1 MKKILILLMISLTLC
16 SCGTKK
22 ETEENQN
29 NTSTYSEQ
37 ETKEETPT
45 ETTPVENTEKEEKT
59 TSGYSNLKLINL
71 EQAKKKILYEDTF
84 ILVVTQTNCGACI
97 SYKPVLN
104 EVLKSKNILAY
115 ELDVRLLSEE
125 DYEEAL
131 KYFGVDNT
139 PTTIFYINGKE
150 KKDYRLIGKTASSTI
165 EKTIKELGY
174 GE

>member
-22 ETEENQN
+22 ETQEENQN

-45 ETTPVENTEKEEKT
+45 ETTPEEKT

-71 EQAKKKILYEDTF
+71 EQAKKKILYEDSF

-97 SYKPVLN
+97 RYKPVLN
-104 EVLKSKNILAY
+104 EVLKSKDILAY

-125 DYEEAL
+125 DYKESLE
-131 KYFGVDNT
+131 YFGVDNT
-139 PTTIFYINGKE
+139 PTTIFYVNGKE
-150 KKDYRLIGKTASSTI
+150 KSDYRLIGSSTSSKL
-165 EKTIKELGY
+165 EKAIKELGY